1 MNSSWRIRKDRFSGY
16 LMCIIAL
23 CIVAFVV
30 AMGTGLYMRSRP
42 ILAQYSAWELLSG
55 TEWKPS
61 QNKFGFLPYVMGT
74 LSVTA
79 LAVAIAL
86 PLSFLTATFLTEY
99 SRRRVK
105 RLVYPAL
112 DILASLPS
120 VIYGVWGTLI
130 VVPFISRHLAPHF
143 VEYSSGYTVLAAG
156 VVLCVMITPMMVSLF
171 VEIMSAVPMGLREAS
186 LALGATR
193 WQTTKKVIVRQSLP
207 GLFAA
212 VILAVSKAL
221 GETIAVLMV
230 CGNLPKIPSSLFD
243 ACYPIPALLANNY
256 GEMLSV
262 PMYESALMFS
272 ALALFVVIV
281 LFNVISRIIL
291 NRINA
296 QR

>member
-1 MNSSWRIRKDRFSGY
+1 
-16 LMCIIAL
+16 MCIIAL

-30 AMGTGLYMRSRP
+30 AMGIGLYMRSRP

-105 RLVYPAL
+105 RFVYPAL

-130 VVPFISRHLAPHF
+130 VVPFISHHLAPHF

-262 PMYESALMFS
+262 PLYESALMFS